1 LCLRRRAPCR
11 APRDSKGIGA
21 PTGAVTVAETVAPT
35 VAATAVAIRAVVV
48 IGVAGARAAGVG
60 TVGAGALAVDGV
72 CPMPNTIRR
81 GPTPNRGTRRLPR
94 PVFPRRLPWAN
105 RRRSRA

>member
-1 LCLRRRAPCR
+1 MEPLPRLCLRRRAPCR

-21 PTGAVTVAETVAPT
+21 PTGAVTVAPIVPPT
-35 VAATAVAIRAVVV
+35 VAATAVAIRVVV
-48 IGVAGARAAGVG
+48 TGVAGARAAAVDN
-60 TVGAGALAVDGV
+60 VVAAALAVDAV

-94 PVFPRRLPWAN
+94 PVFPR
-105 RRRSRA
+105 